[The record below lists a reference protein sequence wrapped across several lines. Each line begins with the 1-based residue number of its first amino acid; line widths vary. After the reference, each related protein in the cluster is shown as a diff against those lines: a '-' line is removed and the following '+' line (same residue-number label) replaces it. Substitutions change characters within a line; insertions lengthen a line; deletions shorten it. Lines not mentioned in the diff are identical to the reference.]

1 MYYND
6 KLVGEGRIEK
16 TVPNIFSADET
27 LDIGADLALP
37 VTDEYPEG
45 SANRFKG
52 ELKWVRIDLEDHDVI
67 HEEPEDLMYMRIMAK
82 Q

>member
-1 MYYND
+1 M
-6 KLVGEGRIEK
+6 
-16 TVPNIFSADET
+16 PNIFSADET
-27 LDIGADLALP
+27 LDIGSDLALP
-37 VTDEYPEG
+37 VTDDYPEG

-52 ELKWVRIDLEDHDVI
+52 NLKWVRIDLEDQDVI